1 MGTIQVLAALALIS
15 MTVPAALAFV
25 FWRERNEAVAEV
37 KYLNALMDSKEES
50 ADYWYDR
57 WLKLSRLRGEPEDLY
72 LDYSYDDYQL

>member
-1 MGTIQVLAALALIS
+1 MGTMQVLAALALVS
-15 MTVPAALAFV
+15 MSVPAALAV
-25 FWRERNEAVAEV
+25 LFWRERNAAMTEV
-37 KYLNALMDSKEES
+37 NYLNNLMDSKEES

>member
-1 MGTIQVLAALALIS
+1 MGAIQVLAALALIS

-25 FWRERNEAVAEV
+25 FWRERNEAQADIAWLVAVVE
-37 KYLNALMDSKEES
+37 SKEES